1 MTPFGLKLR
10 ALRKERGLTMVTM
23 ADGLGVSPAYLSA
36 LEHGKRG
43 RPTFVLLQGIIHI
56 LGIIWDEADELI
68 RLADLSDPRVTIDT
82 AGLEP
87 AATLFANRLS
97 REIAGLEDRELA
109 SLLAVLDQAS
119 ARRG

>member
-10 ALRKERGLTMVTM
+10 ALRKARGLTMVAM

-36 LEHGKRG
+36 LEHGRRG

-87 AATLFANRLS
+87 AATLLANRLS
-97 REIAGLEDRELA
+97 REISRLSPDELA
-109 SLLAVLDQAS
+109 AHLALLDRAS
-119 ARRG
+119 PRRA

>member
-1 MTPFGLKLR
+1 MTPFGLRLR
-10 ALRKERGLTMVTM
+10 ALRKERGLTMVAM
-23 ADGLGVSPAYLSA
+23 AEGLGVSPAYMSA

-68 RLADLSDPRVTIDT
+68 RLADLSDPRVIIDT

-87 AATLFANRLS
+87 AATLLANRLS
-97 REIAGLEDRELA
+97 RDIAKLDEAEIAAHLALLE
-109 SLLAVLDQAS
+109 QAG
-119 ARRG
+119 ARRS

>member
-56 LGIIWDEADELI
+56 LGIIWDDADELI

-97 REIAGLEDRELA
+97 REIAGLEESELA

-119 ARRG
+119 IRRS